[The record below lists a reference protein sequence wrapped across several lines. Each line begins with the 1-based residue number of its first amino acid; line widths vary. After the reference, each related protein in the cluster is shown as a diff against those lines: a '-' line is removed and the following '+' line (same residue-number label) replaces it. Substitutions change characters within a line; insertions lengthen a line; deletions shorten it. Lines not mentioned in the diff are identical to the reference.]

1 MSGLPASVHPV
12 SAEIKN
18 ATPVEEAWDPAQCQ
32 TIGAEYPFLSS
43 IKNQRVDGL
52 WLCHCGTENLLT
64 HITGK
69 YPFGYLKC
77 RRCSHVLCDD
87 CRTSE
92 ILTRIPIEATEL
104 FRPRFHEGNQMAY
117 CSVCQHCGLSHR
129 ATMSG
134 GCLDFSVLSC
144 ADCQHSLHPGSTG
157 YYIGSI
163 VDFRR
168 DPEGTAVAMKLDWN
182 LGKSV
187 SPEPSTDAAKPPSP
201 PPRPS
206 PPVRATKPVR
216 VQTAAPTPP
225 ARPDRAHVRRET
237 EPVRPSAPPRARKSV
252 AAEPSTEAAMLP
264 SPPVLVT
271 QPPRVNLIAPTPPMS
286 LARAQIQS
294 EPEPTVRPTR
304 VQLWSEI
311 ETEPVRPSV
320 PSRATASSRP
330 SRRFDLSE
338 EDLERCQEARHIS
351 IQNRAWPGFHP
362 AHRPALQVRSQTVA
376 APSTRVIIQP
386 APSTGFKDLD
396 EVMAQL
402 RSIPGYRAVA

>member
-1 MSGLPASVHPV
+1 MQLRKLIRKMSGLPASVHPV

-32 TIGAEYPFLSS
+32 MIGAEYPFLSS
-43 IKNQRVDGL
+43 VKNQQVDGL

-69 YPFGYLKC
+69 YPFGYLQC

-92 ILTRIPIEATEL
+92 ILTQIPIEATEL

-144 ADCQHSLHPGSTG
+144 TDCQHPLQPGSTG

-187 SPEPSTDAAKPPSP
+187 SPEPSTDTAKPPSP
-201 PPRPS
+201 LSRPS
-206 PPVRATKPVR
+206 PPVRATKPVW
-216 VQTAAPTPP
+216 VQTAAPTTP
-225 ARPDRAHVRRET
+225 ATPDRAHVRRRT
-237 EPVRPSAPPRARKSV
+237 EPIRPSAPPCTRKSV

-271 QPPRVNLIAPTPPMS
+271 QPPRVNVIAPSPPVS
-286 LARAQIQS
+286 LAKAQ
-294 EPEPTVRPTR
+294 VWR
-304 VQLWSEI
+304 
-311 ETEPVRPSV
+311 ETEPVRPSA
-320 PSRATASSRP
+320 PPRAITLSRLSRGV
-330 SRRFDLSE
+330 DLSG
-338 EDLERCQEARHIS
+338 EDLERRQKARQIS
-351 IQNRAWPGFHP
+351 IQNRSQPGFPP
-362 AHRPALQVRSQTVA
+362 AHRPKLQARSQTVA
-376 APSTRVIIQP
+376 GPAERVIIQP
-386 APSTGFKDLD
+386 PPSTGFKDLD

>member
-1 MSGLPASVHPV
+1 MQLRKLIRKMSGLPASVHPV

-32 TIGAEYPFLSS
+32 MIGAEYPFLSS
-43 IKNQRVDGL
+43 VKNQQVDGL

-69 YPFGYLKC
+69 YPFGYLQC

-92 ILTRIPIEATEL
+92 ILTQIPIEATEL

-117 CSVCQHCGLSHR
+117 CSHPLQ
-129 ATMSG
+129 
-134 GCLDFSVLSC
+134 
-144 ADCQHSLHPGSTG
+144 PGSTG

-201 PPRPS
+201 LSRPS
-206 PPVRATKPVR
+206 PPVRATKPVW
-216 VQTAAPTPP
+216 VQTAAPTTP
-225 ARPDRAHVRRET
+225 ATPDRAHVPGVRTEPQCSPSPPVLVTQPPRVNVIAPSPPVSLAKAQVWRET
-237 EPVRPSAPPRARKSV
+237 EPVRPSAPPRAI
-252 AAEPSTEAAMLP
+252 TL
-264 SPPVLVT
+264 
-271 QPPRVNLIAPTPPMS
+271 
-286 LARAQIQS
+286 
-294 EPEPTVRPTR
+294 
-304 VQLWSEI
+304 
-311 ETEPVRPSV
+311 
-320 PSRATASSRP
+320 SRLSRGV
-330 SRRFDLSE
+330 DLSG
-338 EDLERCQEARHIS
+338 EDLERRQKARQIS
-351 IQNRAWPGFHP
+351 IQNRSQPGFPP
-362 AHRPALQVRSQTVA
+362 AHRPKLQARSQTVA
-376 APSTRVIIQP
+376 GPAERVIIQP
-386 APSTGFKDLD
+386 PPSTGFKDLD